1 MNLWIA
7 VGTRTVSDV
16 VPAPP
21 GEVRAFYLDLDNI
34 KAVHPLVVGVE
45 TISRSETADG
55 YVQTYRVRDRIPL
68 GPLTLPISYTATLT
82 VPVDGDVLA
91 DSVQFPQVRLHTVV
105 SFIAVDGGTEVTERM
120 QISAPRPLFATTVSQ
135 AVAAHRKMLAGIR
148 DRFADASPS
157 L

>member
-1 MNLWIA
+1 MSLWIA

-21 GEVRAFYLDLDNI
+21 ADVRAFYLDLDNI
-34 KAVHPLVVGVE
+34 KAVHPLVVAVE
-45 TISRSETADG
+45 TVSRVETADG
-55 YVQTYRVRDRIPL
+55 YVQTYRVRDRVPL

-82 VPVDGDVLA
+82 VPVAGDVLA
-91 DSVQFPQVRLHTVV
+91 DSAQFPQVRLHTVV
-105 SFIAVDGGTEVTERM
+105 SFDPVDACTEVTERM
-120 QISAPRPLFATTVSQ
+120 RISAPRPLFGTTVSQ

-148 DRFADASPS
+148 ERFTS